1 MYFKDPW
8 NNLDFFIVLIS
19 YVSVIAKGSNVD
31 TGRLT
36 TMAVLTMAVAMLLWP
51 YLLWL
56 WSCYYGRTYYGCG
69 HVTMGVLTGYYG
81 CTFFSCSHCGRTYHG
96 RSLVV
101 LTIPTTLW
109 PCRAYQAPSS
119 RYGSSEYYGRCAQS
133 SGSRACASWSCR
145 YSSRCPCCLTSWCHY
160 KYK

>member
-1 MYFKDPW
+1 MHLTYAGADQADRPW
-8 NNLDFFIVLIS
+8 AVHVLQGPVEQS
-19 YVSVIAKGSNVD
+19 GLLHRPHLL
-31 TGRLT
+31 RLGHSQG
-36 TMAVLTMAVAMLLWP
+36 LQRRHRPP
-51 YLLWL
+51 Y
-56 WSCYYGRTYYGCG
+56 YYGRTYYGCG

-109 PCRAYQAPSS
+109 PCRVYQAPSS
-119 RYGSSEYYGRCAQS
+119 RYGSSECCGHCAQS